1 MTKETVNL
9 EDITKK
15 FHNKYKPVSDR
26 FHGLFFKDDERNTF
40 AFSRLPILDDRDPVQ
55 EWNNYSLRNEIIL
68 KVISWKFTWK

>member
-9 EDITKK
+9 EDITNK

-26 FHGLFFKDDERNTF
+26 FHGLFFKDDESNTF

-55 EWNNYSLRNEIIL
+55 E
-68 KVISWKFTWK
+68 